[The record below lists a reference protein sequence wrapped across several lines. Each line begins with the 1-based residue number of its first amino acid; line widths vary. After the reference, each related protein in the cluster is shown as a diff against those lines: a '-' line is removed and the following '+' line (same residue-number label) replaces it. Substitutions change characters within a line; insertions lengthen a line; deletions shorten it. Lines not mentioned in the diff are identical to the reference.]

1 MANEG
6 LIPDSVPYN
15 SQSGDPSSHL
25 FQVYL
30 YLTSMGIIQ
39 FLARSPFISISSNL
53 SPNLGLLLYP
63 YSTLFCF
70 LKYNFKSVTKPKR
83 LGIFFFLFFSLGF
96 KQKEMR
102 GRIFA
107 ITFFFF
113 FYLRLHG
120 LDTRG
125 FENAWNSARGPP

>member
-1 MANEG
+1 
-6 LIPDSVPYN
+6 
-15 SQSGDPSSHL
+15 
-25 FQVYL
+25 
-30 YLTSMGIIQ
+30 
-39 FLARSPFISISSNL
+39 
-53 SPNLGLLLYP
+53 
-63 YSTLFCF
+63 
-70 LKYNFKSVTKPKR
+70 
-83 LGIFFFLFFSLGF
+83 LGF